1 MEQTDT
7 AVVEFVETNEC
18 VETNNFDSGQ
28 RQQTQPPSYDDT
40 VLDTNQSAQLGLTH
54 VKYWNTKIIQ
64 C

>member
-40 VLDTNQSAQLGLTH
+40 VLDTNQSAQFGLTH
-54 VKYWNTKIIQ
+54 VKY
-64 C
+64 